1 MTPIEALIDD
11 CGDLQ
16 LKQAAAKEFVDL
28 RCGQYAGHLGT
39 KLEHFTLT
47 MAAGYRAGKMINPG
61 VRGEISS
68 LWSSKKVAQAALDDA
83 KALLELL
90 TKEQTHEASH
100 SRSNRLPPEGVQS
113 PPADDPQ
120 PQ

>member
-47 MAAGYRAGKMINPG
+47 MAAGYRAGKMINSNDG
-61 VRGEISS
+61 MGTITI
-68 LWSSKKVAQAALDDA
+68 WSSKKVAQAALEDA
-83 KALLELL
+83 KAILELL
-90 TKEQTHEASH
+90 QKEQSHEASPA
-100 SRSNRLPPEGVQS
+100 RSNRLPREGVQS
-113 PPADDPQ
+113 PPADDPHTQ
-120 PQ
+120 